1 MLGVLG
7 FEIGEE
13 KVKKSKK
20 NETYLLNLPLH
31 VSGESPGWARN
42 EAGEAP
48 ASYGNFLKHTW
59 QVARLGFDESGKTPA
74 PTERY
79 DTPGESLGSCYCELG
94 DPPVT
99 YGDFSIF

>member
-48 ASYGNFLKHTW
+48 ASYDNFLNI
-59 QVARLGFDESGKTPA
+59 
-74 PTERY
+74 
-79 DTPGESLGSCYCELG
+79 PGESPGWVLTNLARRQHLQRDTTRLASR
-94 DPPVT
+94 
-99 YGDFSIF
+99 